1 VTGAIGMA
9 AVAWIVNWTVVV
21 QVHLYCA
28 LHVYVDFVHL
38 CCKNAGHNGGTQ
50 GGDVVYQ
57 A

>member
-1 VTGAIGMA
+1 MTGAIGMA